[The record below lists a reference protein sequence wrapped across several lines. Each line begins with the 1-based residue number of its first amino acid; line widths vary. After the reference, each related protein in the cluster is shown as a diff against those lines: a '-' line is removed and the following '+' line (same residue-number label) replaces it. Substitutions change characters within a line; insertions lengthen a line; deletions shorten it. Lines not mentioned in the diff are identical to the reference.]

1 MQYSILFQLFRLWKY
16 PITYSLFSTH
26 QSAFILAREIITIQR
41 GPFVKVHYTL
51 YSTMDADGLMYGSVG
66 PRGWNFKE
74 LLRSKLCTG
83 VLKKSMGARNRV
95 GIGLSFRS
103 ARLHCP

>member
-1 MQYSILFQLFRLWKY
+1 MEISY
-16 PITYSLFSTH
+16 ITYSLFSTH

-41 GPFVKVHYTL
+41 GPFVKVYYTV

-74 LLRSKLCTG
+74 LLRNKLCTG
-83 VLKKSMGARNRV
+83 VSKNLWELGTE
-95 GIGLSFRS
+95 
-103 ARLHCP
+103 